1 MDDARKRK
9 EEAAAA
15 AAAPRAAV
23 AAARPAAPAA
33 GSGSSV
39 PSAAGEN
46 RPLNSTAAPI
56 TTLAEAKQRL
66 QRIQEAAIQQA
77 QQGGTA
83 GHASGHSVSSKP
95 ALDLQ
100 PLAFGSKPAS
110 GSGQQQQQPGAEA
123 AAAAGPRFGVP
134 TALAAAG
141 AGPSSAA
148 ARAGSVEPQPP
159 VHQTYEISPYK

>member
-1 MDDARKRK
+1 
-9 EEAAAA
+9 
-15 AAAPRAAV
+15 
-23 AAARPAAPAA
+23 
-33 GSGSSV
+33 
-39 PSAAGEN
+39 
-46 RPLNSTAAPI
+46 LNSTAAPI

-123 AAAAGPRFGVP
+123 AAAAAAGPRFGVP